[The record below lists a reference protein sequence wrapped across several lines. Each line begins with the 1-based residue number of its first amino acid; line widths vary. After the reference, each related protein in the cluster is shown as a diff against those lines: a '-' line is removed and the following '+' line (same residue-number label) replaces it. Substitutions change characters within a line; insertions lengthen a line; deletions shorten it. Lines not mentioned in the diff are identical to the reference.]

1 MFYVIKHKHKL
12 STYSLS
18 NLESRKILERD
29 SAEKNDIDILTAI
42 SIKEK
47 KKKTTKLKY
56 EAFVYLEK
64 GLEMELCKVKVKWKS
79 LI

>member
-1 MFYVIKHKHKL
+1 MFYVIKHKL

-47 KKKTTKLKY
+47 KKKTTTKLKDEEE

-64 GLEMELCKVKVKWKS
+64 GLDGDGVMQS
-79 LI
+79 